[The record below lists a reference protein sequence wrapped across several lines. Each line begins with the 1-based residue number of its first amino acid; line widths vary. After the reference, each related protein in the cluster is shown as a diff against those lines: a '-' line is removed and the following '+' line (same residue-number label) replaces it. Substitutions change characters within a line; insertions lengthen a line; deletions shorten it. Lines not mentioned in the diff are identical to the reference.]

1 MRLKTGNTP
10 DWQRSGGIFLRHVIV
25 FIATMPVPLRSDITL
40 IRMTYMAKKTFLA
53 GAVLIIAAL
62 IALVPVQSAS
72 AMTAE
77 QYFEDGNRLFRDDL
91 YWAALLR
98 YRQAADEGL
107 SSSVLHYNTGV
118 AHYRATQHIRARESL
133 RKALQDPTLRV
144 AAQYNLGL
152 NAYAAGETEE
162 ALRWFRLVRDQ
173 DANRKLQSFA
183 VVAISRIR
191 AAEAKQD
198 EFEVRVAGRE
208 KKRAFA
214 DLEFRARVGFGSDD
228 NVFRTPNQNY
238 IDFSDPDSPVVTPV
252 PQSGTFLP
260 VSMSVKYMINS
271 LPFEG
276 FYGAYRLAGRYYQDK
291 ELENAN
297 EYVHEASFGSEY
309 SRKEGSRK
317 REVYSAFKLAQHDE
331 IYYDPDDGANR
342 ISNGVAIDD
351 RMNYF
356 RYGPE
361 LSLRQAHERL
371 SIGAR
376 FTGQLWNYEETGVV
390 PEYDHE
396 YFLIN
401 FFGQYKFT
409 QTSLFRLTAEYYS
422 RRFGDRPAYDLDG
435 QQRIGNPTIRYDYLA
450 LKLRARQRIGSSMW
464 FGWDVERTQRTDQ
477 YVGYNDYTRDS
488 FLFEFHWTPGDRFDL
503 EASGIYRLYDYPNAF
518 AFHNPV
524 AGRKTQESAD
534 ARLVGTFR
542 MTRRLSLVAEASYRE
557 TVSND
562 IRIQYERYQYMLGVR
577 WQH

>member
-1 MRLKTGNTP
+1 
-10 DWQRSGGIFLRHVIV
+10 
-25 FIATMPVPLRSDITL
+25 MPVPLRSDITL
-40 IRMTYMAKKTFLA
+40 NRMTYMAKKTFLA
-53 GAVLIIAAL
+53 GAVLIFAAL
-62 IALVPVQSAS
+62 TALMPVQTAS
-72 AMTAE
+72 AMTAQ

-107 SSSVLHYNTGV
+107 DSPVLHYNTGV
-118 AHYRATQHIRARESL
+118 AHYRAMQHIRARESL
-133 RKALQDPTLRV
+133 QRALQDPGLRI

-173 DANRKLQSFA
+173 EANRKLQSFA

-191 AAEAKQD
+191 AADEKPD
-198 EFEVRVAGRE
+198 EFEIRVAERK

-228 NVFRTPNQNY
+228 NVFRTPDQNY
-238 IDFSDPDSPVVTPV
+238 IDFSEPVPVPVTPV
-252 PQSGTFLP
+252 PQTGTFLP
-260 VSMSVKYMINS
+260 LSLSVKYKINS

-291 ELENAN
+291 ELENGN
-297 EYVHEASFGSEY
+297 EYLHEASFGSEY
-309 SRKEGSRK
+309 SRMEGSRK
-317 REVYSAFKLAQHDE
+317 REVNSAFKIAQHDE
-331 IYYDPDDGANR
+331 VYYDPDDGGNR
-342 ISNGVAIDD
+342 TINGVAIDD
-351 RMNYF
+351 RMNYL

-371 SIGAR
+371 SVGAR
-376 FTGQLWNYEETGVV
+376 FKGQLWNYEETGVV

-396 YFLIN
+396 YFLVN

-422 RRFGDRPAYDLDG
+422 RRFGDRPAFDLDG
-435 QQRIGNPTIRYDYLA
+435 QQRVGSPNIRYDYLS
-450 LKLRARQRIGSSMW
+450 LTLRARQRITRSMW
-464 FGWDVERTQRTDQ
+464 FGWDVERTERTDQ
-477 YVGYNDYTRDS
+477 YLGYNDYTRDS
-488 FLFEFHWTPGDRFDL
+488 FRFEFHWTPGDRIDL
-503 EASGIYRLYDYPNAF
+503 EVSGIYRLYDYPNAF

-524 AGRKTQESAD
+524 AGRKTHESAD
-534 ARLVGTFR
+534 AHFIGTFR
-542 MTRRLSLVAEASYRE
+542 MTRSLSLVAEARYRE

-577 WQH
+577 WQR

>member
-1 MRLKTGNTP
+1 
-10 DWQRSGGIFLRHVIV
+10 
-25 FIATMPVPLRSDITL
+25 MPVPLRPDITL

-62 IALVPVQSAS
+62 TALAPVQTAS

-107 SSSVLHYNTGV
+107 DSAVLHYNTGV
-118 AHYRATQHIRARESL
+118 AHYRAMQHIRARESL
-133 RKALQDPTLRV
+133 LRAVQDPTLRT
-144 AAQYNLGL
+144 AAQYSLGL
-152 NAYAAGETEE
+152 NAYAAGETKE

-173 DANRKLQSFA
+173 DADRKLQSFA

-191 AAEAKQD
+191 AVEEKPD
-198 EFEVRVAGRE
+198 EFEVRVAERE

-214 DLEFRARVGFGSDD
+214 ELEFRARMGFGSDD
-228 NVFRTPNQNY
+228 NVFRTPGQNY
-238 IDFSDPDSPVVTPV
+238 IDFSDPAAPAVTPV
-252 PQSGTFLP
+252 PQTGTFMPL
-260 VSMSVKYMINS
+260 SLSVKYKINS

-291 ELENAN
+291 ALENAN
-297 EYVHEASFGSEY
+297 EYLHEASFGSDY
-309 SRKEGSRK
+309 SRKDGSRK
-317 REVYSAFKLAQHDE
+317 REVYSAFKIAQHDE
-331 IYYDPDDGANR
+331 IYYDPDDGGTR
-342 ISNGVAIDD
+342 VIDDVAIDD
-351 RMNYF
+351 CMNYF

-371 SIGAR
+371 SVGAK
-376 FTGQLWNYEETGVV
+376 FKGQLWNYEETGVV

-396 YFLIN
+396 YFLVN
-401 FFGQYKFT
+401 LFGQYKFT

-435 QQRIGNPTIRYDYLA
+435 QQRIGNPNIRYDYLS
-450 LKLRARQRIGSSMW
+450 LTLRARQRISRSMW
-464 FGWDVERTQRTDQ
+464 FGWEVERTRRTDQ
-477 YVGYNDYTRDS
+477 YVAYNDYSRDS
-488 FLFEFHWTPGDRFDL
+488 FRFEFHWMPGDRFDL
-503 EASGIYRLYDYPNAF
+503 EASGVYRLYDYPNAF
-518 AFHNPV
+518 AFHNPI

-534 ARLVGTFR
+534 AKIAGLFRLT
-542 MTRRLSLVAEASYRE
+542 TRLSLVAEASYRE

-562 IRIQYERYQYMLGVR
+562 TRIQYERYQYILGVR

>member
-1 MRLKTGNTP
+1 
-10 DWQRSGGIFLRHVIV
+10 
-25 FIATMPVPLRSDITL
+25 MPVPLRSDITL

-53 GAVLIIAAL
+53 GAALIIAAL
-62 IALVPVQSAS
+62 TALAPVQTAS

-107 SSSVLHYNTGV
+107 DSAVLHYNTGV
-118 AHYRATQHIRARESL
+118 AHYRAMQHIRARESL
-133 RKALQDPTLRV
+133 QKALQDPSLRI
-144 AAQYNLGL
+144 ATQYNLGL

-173 DANRKLQSFA
+173 DANRKLRSFA

-191 AAEAKQD
+191 AAEEKPD
-198 EFEVRVAGRE
+198 EFEIRVAERD

-228 NVFRTPNQNY
+228 NVFRSPDQNY
-238 IDFSDPDSPVVTPV
+238 IDFSDSALPLVTPT
-252 PQSGTFLP
+252 PQTGTFLP
-260 VSMSVKYMINS
+260 LSLSVKYMINS

-291 ELENAN
+291 DLENAN
-297 EYVHEASFGSEY
+297 EYLHEASFGSDY

-317 REVYSAFKLAQHDE
+317 REVYSAFKIAQHDE
-331 IYYDPDDGANR
+331 IYYDPDDGGNR
-342 ISNGVAIDD
+342 IINGVAIDD

-371 SIGAR
+371 SVGAR
-376 FTGQLWNYEETGVV
+376 FKGQLWNYEETGVV

-396 YFLIN
+396 YFLLKL
-401 FFGQYKFT
+401 FGQYKFT

-422 RRFGDRPAYDLDG
+422 RRFGDRPAFDLDG
-435 QQRIGNPTIRYDYLA
+435 QQRIGNPNIRYDYLA
-450 LKLRARQRIGSSMW
+450 LSLRARQRIGSSMW

-477 YVGYNDYTRDS
+477 YLGYNDYTRDS
-488 FLFEFHWTPGDRFDL
+488 FRFEFHWTPGDRFDL
-503 EASGIYRLYDYPNAF
+503 EASAIYRLYDYPNAF

-524 AGRKTQESAD
+524 AGRKTQESSD
-534 ARLVGTFR
+534 ASVIGVFRL
-542 MTRRLSLVAEASYRE
+542 TRRLSLIAEATYRE
-557 TVSND
+557 TVSTD